1 MTFAAPSWFYFVRQF
16 PRHTITMLFFLTLS
30 GAMESLGAVSV
41 LPLLGGLFGQ
51 GATSSSVLSRVHEL
65 FLLAGVSPSL
75 GNILLIICAA
85 MIAKGVLTFL
95 AYQQVGY
102 VEAEVTTRL
111 RSELLDKLLQAKWS
125 YFTSQPT
132 GRLSFGLS
140 MEATQAGI
148 ALRCF
153 CQVLS
158 QLVQAL
164 SYLIA
169 GLFLSWSIMLVG
181 LALGGVFFALFR
193 GLIRYVRKAGSRQAD
208 ALNTMSAFFTDALA
222 GAKPLKVMA
231 AEERFLDC
239 IRAQS
244 ERFKIAARQQVKGT
258 AMLITIQ
265 EPLLTV
271 MLACGL
277 YWSRQGL
284 MLDEALLLTMA
295 FFFHRLMSR
304 LSAMQ
309 QNYQQY
315 AGQEAMLLSLLA
327 KIAEVGDQ
335 AQEADA
341 GVHVTLR
348 DCIAFDNV
356 RFAYGENEVLRG
368 LTLRVP
374 FGAITAL
381 SGPSGSGKT
390 TITDLVA
397 GLSRPAAGVVS
408 VDGVPMQALDLK
420 AWREQ
425 IGYVPQEVF
434 LFNDTIRSNILIG
447 RKYSDAE
454 VWHALELVGARDF
467 VAENQL
473 GLDAMPGEHGRA
485 LSGGQ
490 RQRLMIARAIIA
502 GPRLLILDEATS
514 GLDQETADSILA
526 TVTKLKQ
533 GMAILVISHQ
543 DCVRKVADHVYEMG
557 GPNASLCGEAT

>member
-1 MTFAAPSWFYFVRQF
+1 MKLTAPSWFYFIRQF
-16 PRHTITMLFFLTLS
+16 PRHTLSMLFFLTL
-30 GAMESLGAVSV
+30 AGAVESV
-41 LPLLGGLFGQ
+41 GAVGMLPLLGGLFDK
-51 GATSSSVLSRVHEL
+51 GADSPLQAEIHNF
-65 FLLAGVSPSL
+65 FLAAGVAPTL
-75 GNILLIICAA
+75 GNMLLVICGTMTFKAA
-85 MIAKGVLTFL
+85 LTFL

-111 RSELLDKLLQAKWS
+111 RSQLLDKLLRAKWS

-153 CQVLS
+153 CQVVS
-158 QLVQAL
+158 QLVQAM
-164 SYLIA
+164 SYLFA
-169 GLFLSWSIMLVG
+169 GLFISWRIMLAG
-181 LALGGVFFALFR
+181 LALGGIFFALFR
-193 GLIRYVRKAGSRQAD
+193 GLIDYVRKAGSRQAD
-208 ALNTMSAFFTDALA
+208 ALNAMSAFFTDALA

-239 IRAQS
+239 IRAQA

-265 EPLLTV
+265 EPLLTM

-277 YWSRQGL
+277 YWSHQELGA
-284 MLDEALLLTMA
+284 DKALLLTLA
-295 FFFHRLMSR
+295 FFFHRLISR
-304 LSAMQ
+304 LLATQ

-327 KIAEVGDQ
+327 KIAEVDDQ
-335 AQEADA
+335 AQVVNT

-356 RFAYGENEVLRG
+356 HFAYGENEVLRG

-397 GLSRPAAGVVS
+397 GLARPTAGLVS
-408 VDGVPMQALDLK
+408 VDGVPMQTLDLK

-434 LFNDTIRSNILIG
+434 LFNDTIRNNILIG
-447 RKYSDAE
+447 REFSDE
-454 VWHALELVGARDF
+454 EIWRALDLAGARGF
-467 VAENQL
+467 VAENPH

-485 LSGGQ
+485 MSGGQ
-490 RQRLMIARAIIA
+490 RQRLMIARAVIA
-502 GPRLLILDEATS
+502 NPRLLIMDEATS
-514 GLDQETADSILA
+514 GLDQETAEEILA
-526 TVTKLKQ
+526 TVGRLKRN
-533 GMAILVISHQ
+533 MAVLLVSHQ
-543 DCVRKVADHVYEMG
+543 ECVCRMADSIYDLGEPG
-557 GPNASLCGEAT
+557 TCPCKEAS

>member
-30 GAMESLGAVSV
+30 GVMESLGAVSV

-51 GATSSSVLSRVHEL
+51 SAASSSVLPRVHEL
-65 FLLAGVSPSL
+65 FLMAGVTPSL
-75 GNILLIICAA
+75 GNILIIICAA
-85 MIAKGVLTFL
+85 MTAKGVLTFL

-111 RSELLDKLLQAKWS
+111 RSELLDKLLRAKWS

-158 QLVQAL
+158 QLIQAL
-164 SYLIA
+164 SYLVA
-169 GLFLSWSIMLVG
+169 GLFISWSIMLTG
-181 LALGGVFFALFR
+181 LALGGMFFALFR
-193 GLIRYVRKAGSRQAD
+193 GLIRYVRKAGSRQAE
-208 ALNTMSAFFTDALA
+208 ALNAMSAFFTDALA

-239 IRAQS
+239 IRAQA

-277 YWSRQGL
+277 YWSRQVL
-284 MLDEALLLTMA
+284 KMDEALLLTMA

-304 LSAMQ
+304 LSATQ

-315 AGQEAMLLSLLA
+315 ASQEAMLLSLLA

-335 AQEADA
+335 AQEANA

-356 RFAYGENEVLRG
+356 HFAYGENEVLRG

-397 GLSRPAAGVVS
+397 GLARPAAGVVS

-434 LFNDTIRSNILIG
+434 LFNDTIRNNILIG
-447 RKYSDAE
+447 REFSDKDI
-454 VWHALELVGARDF
+454 WRALELAGAKDF
-467 VAENQL
+467 VAETSL
-473 GLDAMPGEHGRA
+473 GLDSMPGEQGRA
-485 LSGGQ
+485 ISGGQ
-490 RQRLMIARAIIA
+490 RQRLMIARAVIA
-502 GPRLLILDEATS
+502 NPRLLILDEATS
-514 GLDQETADSILA
+514 GLDQETAEEILA
-526 TVTKLKQ
+526 TVGKLKQ
-533 GMAILVISHQ
+533 GMAVLLVSHQ
-543 DCVRKVADHVYEMG
+543 ECVRRTADSIYELG
-557 GPNASLCGEAT
+557 RPAPCPCEGAV